1 MKKLNPKI
9 KQLRKKKK
17 KKRYRTMKKR
27 KRYNVVLIVH
37 FILIS

>member
-1 MKKLNPKI
+1 MKKLKPKI
-9 KQLRKKKK
+9 KQLRKKK